1 MARGPLVETNGLS
14 CRKSVKP
21 TGMRQHLELRTIA
34 GVAFTIVKPDI
45 GDELLAQMREMV
57 AEILDDDKD
66 SAN

>member
-1 MARGPLVETNGLS
+1 MARGPLVETNGYLAES
-14 CRKSVKP
+14 RLKP

-57 AEILDDDKD
+57 REILDDDKD